1 MMRILVVSSSA
12 KRKVKAFVRKYP
24 ELESKLEK
32 IVSGLLKDPFQE
44 KFYTH
49 KLSGRLKN
57 LYAASITYEHRLIFF
72 FDDKCIYIVNIGSHD
87 EVY

>member
-1 MMRILVVSSSA
+1 MRILVVLNSA
-12 KRKVKAFVRKYP
+12 KRKIKAFVKKYP

-32 IVSGLLKDPFQE
+32 TVSGLLKDPFQDR
-44 KFYTH
+44 FDTH
-49 KLSGRLKN
+49 KLTGRLKH